1 MAPSFVLPHT
11 APSTASLPFGA
22 DGFSSF
28 PTTHNGSDGCCTP
41 PHQAFEAFPQQPAS
55 LGPSNLLEAL
65 RLQSPQPPASTLW
78 VKIHHGVLLGEKR
91 TQEKQDEGVWDH
103 TGFLQTLCWAL
114 CTRTPHLAPLWKAQ
128 GSTSCQKKHPARHSM
143 LWSYAIPV
151 PTMHRWARDHLQAW
165 SPAPEL
171 IRAPV
176 RWHRACSGC
185 GKGACRRANAT
196 GRSTSANQRA
206 ASNQHSG
213 ALAGP
218 VQDTSHRLTPGTL
231 QSPRN
236 PWIPQFKVEGWYQ
249 LHKAAPIFQSLV

>member
-1 MAPSFVLPHT
+1 MYGTTQGSFKPSAEHCVLAHPIW
-11 APSTASLPFGA
+11 PL
-22 DGFSSF
+22 
-28 PTTHNGSDGCCTP
+28 C
-41 PHQAFEAFPQQPAS
+41 EK
-55 LGPSNLLEAL
+55 LK
-65 RLQSPQPPASTLW
+65 
-78 VKIHHGVLLGEKR
+78 VVLLAKKSILRATVCCGATPSLCPPCTDGHGTTSKL
-91 TQEKQDEGVWDH
+91 G
-103 TGFLQTLCWAL
+103 LQPQSL
-114 CTRTPHLAPLWKAQ
+114 
-128 GSTSCQKKHPARHSM
+128 S
-143 LWSYAIPV
+143 
-151 PTMHRWARDHLQAW
+151 
-165 SPAPEL
+165 EL
-171 IRAPV
+171 LYGG
-176 RWHRACSGC
+176 HRACSGC